1 MSRPNSASTPFR
13 HSLANYLSTLI
24 SGGRP
29 TSFGAAYG
37 VALSTATT
45 SREAYPRGIAS
56 DATITASAGAEYS
69 LDGGLWT
76 SDAGTWGTTKQIRAR
91 ITSSA
96 DYETTVT
103 ASITIGGVAY
113 AFPVTTMAEP
123 MATAF
128 AHYSDEENYTNV
140 ENYTD

>member
-1 MSRPNSASTPFR
+1 MLLGRAIVGQRYSPLSRPTVPS
-13 HSLANYLSTLI
+13 I
-24 SGGRP
+24 GRP

-37 VALSTATT
+37 VALSTATI
-45 SREAYPRGIAS
+45 SRKAYLRGISSGA
-56 DATITASAGAEYS
+56 AITASAGAEYS
-69 LDGGLWT
+69 LDGGAFT
-76 SDAGTWGTTKQIRAR
+76 SGAGTWGTTKQIRAR

-96 DYETTVT
+96 EYETTVT
-103 ASITIGGVAY
+103 ATITIGGVAY

-123 MATAF
+123 MAAAF